1 MTCRPN
7 MIYNREERKKNYNIR
22 KIRNR
27 KPVSYCVKMINVQS
41 IGLWEKIKN
50 FIWGNNYGCLFINN
64 N

>member
-7 MIYNREERKKNYNIR
+7 MIYNREERKRDYNIR

-50 FIWGNNYGCLFINN
+50 FIWGK
-64 N
+64 